1 MRQRITS
8 LGPIERDGG
17 HSTLTS
23 ELNFFEFQLSSPST
37 LHDGQ
42 RYEAPAGHGPVK
54 LSTVYCTRT
63 RRRQRWQ
70 RVFLRHV

>member
-8 LGPIERDGG
+8 LGPVERDGG
-17 HSTLTS
+17 HSALTS

-42 RYEAPAGHGPVK
+42 RYKAPTGLGPVK
-54 LSTVYCTRT
+54 LSTVYCTCTCT
-63 RRRQRWQ
+63 RGRQR
-70 RVFLRHV
+70 